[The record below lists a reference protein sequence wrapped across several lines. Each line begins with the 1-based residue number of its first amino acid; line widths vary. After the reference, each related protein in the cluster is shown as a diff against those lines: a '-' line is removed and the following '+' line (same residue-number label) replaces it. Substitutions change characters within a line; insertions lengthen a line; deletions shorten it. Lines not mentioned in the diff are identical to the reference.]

1 MNNKVCQKN
10 KIKNILYKV
19 NVFTLIDMYFNIVAG
34 IPGKGEHKA
43 RIYSR
48 YKFVTYRQVN
58 SPLLW
63 KMRLHVLSQNIQL
76 KPVIPN
82 LHLHVTIPVYIC
94 SHARNCDRSINYS
107 EESIIFYT
115 GLPDFIT
122 VQDVFEI
129 ESLIKH
135 GAEQSCMQ
143 SVCEMNM

>member
-1 MNNKVCQKN
+1 
-10 KIKNILYKV
+10 
-19 NVFTLIDMYFNIVAG
+19 MYI
-34 IPGKGEHKA
+34 
-43 RIYSR
+43 R
-48 YKFVTYRQVN
+48 YKFITCRQVN

-129 ESLIKH
+129 ESLIEH
-135 GAEQSCMQ
+135 GAEKMCTQ
-143 SVCEMNM
+143 SVSEMTMYSLRQNTSYGVLMSL